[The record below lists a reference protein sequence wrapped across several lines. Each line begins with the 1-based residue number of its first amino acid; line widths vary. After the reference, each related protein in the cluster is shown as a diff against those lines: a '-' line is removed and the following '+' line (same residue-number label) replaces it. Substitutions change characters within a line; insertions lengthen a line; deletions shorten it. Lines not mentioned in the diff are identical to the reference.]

1 MASTGS
7 VSMKRMATAG
17 ECTTVYLVGP
27 STHDDVQAFA
37 EQASCRKQ
45 FVHCVPRPVQKVV
58 DRCIHS
64 RSAHILMVALPAPIG
79 CTQAARVGH
88 DTEVNATRVRQLSKE
103 PWTFADVVSECP
115 GSCGFD
121 PPNCGRTDSP
131 QSPGNPRSR
140 KPQRNGSWKLRGYVP
155 PIVQTSSGQLEETAT
170 ASRKGG
176 AGEPG
181 RMGAG
186 IHPGRPQSLG
196 SKGDQ
201 TCWLRILEV
210 KPSAHDAVTPWTER
224 LLSGRLTCSSKC
236 CFDSLNPPLA
246 GVGVSPPR
254 TRTLMPLVVGCSTGR
269 LAW

>member
-140 KPQRNGSWKLRGYVP
+140 KAPTERKLEAPRVRPSNCPDVVWTIGGNSNGLEERRGRRTWTNGSRDSPWPAAVLGLKRGSDLLAPY
-155 PIVQTSSGQLEETAT
+155 SGGQAI
-170 ASRKGG
+170 G
-176 AGEPG
+176 A
-181 RMGAG
+181 
-186 IHPGRPQSLG
+186 
-196 SKGDQ
+196 
-201 TCWLRILEV
+201 
-210 KPSAHDAVTPWTER
+210 
-224 LLSGRLTCSSKC
+224 
-236 CFDSLNPPLA
+236 
-246 GVGVSPPR
+246 
-254 TRTLMPLVVGCSTGR
+254 
-269 LAW
+269 